1 MSVRNLLV
9 TLGLLPAR
17 LAPAAMLAL
26 LWIGTGLIA
35 APLAVAQQQ
44 EQKPRPRVA
53 VLEFERIDVPAAE
66 GAALTDRL
74 RTDLVNLGTF
84 TVLDRARTEQVLKE
98 LAFQQE
104 GVTDPGQAVRIGKLL
119 NVEFIVTGRVAR
131 LPNAY
136 QVNAQI
142 IQVETAEV
150 VRSETLLHRGDI
162 IGLLSENMGTMAVR
176 LAQVEAKKPE
186 PAPPA
191 VTKAEAKPEP
201 ETPPTPPPAE
211 EVGRPKW
218 SLWTGGIAVAAGL
231 VLELGAISDSSD
243 AMDMADDARTTR
255 DSNKFNEAEA
265 LQSDA
270 ESQEVLALVLLG
282 AGVGLLFYYYSQA
295 GAESA
300 VATPPGPP
308 PFQLAV
314 SGKAGVRIGYALRW

>member
-1 MSVRNLLV
+1 MKPILQGATGVSVRNLLV
-9 TLGLLPAR
+9 TLGMLPAR

-26 LWIGTGLIA
+26 LWIGLIA
-35 APLAVAQQQ
+35 AHPAVAQQQ

-66 GAALTDRL
+66 GGALTDRL

-176 LAQVEAKKPE
+176 LGQVEAKKAE
-186 PAPPA
+186 P
-191 VTKAEAKPEP
+191 
-201 ETPPTPPPAE
+201 
-211 EVGRPKW
+211 
-218 SLWTGGIAVAAGL
+218 
-231 VLELGAISDSSD
+231 
-243 AMDMADDARTTR
+243 
-255 DSNKFNEAEA
+255 
-265 LQSDA
+265 
-270 ESQEVLALVLLG
+270 
-282 AGVGLLFYYYSQA
+282 
-295 GAESA
+295 
-300 VATPPGPP
+300 
-308 PFQLAV
+308 
-314 SGKAGVRIGYALRW
+314 